1 LSSRNLISVVIP
13 ALNEEAGIARTI
25 NEIPKAELATMGYD
39 CETVVVDGGSKDCTR
54 EIARKCGAEVI
65 IEPRPGYGIAYK
77 TGFANTHG
85 EILVALD
92 ADFSYPAFLIPKLVK
107 LLEEQ
112 GLDFVSTNRLN
123 VFSQNSF
130 HKSHIIGNKILT
142 YFTRVLFR
150 INISDSQSGMW
161 VFRKRILE
169 TTNLSSDGMP
179 FSEEIKVFAFRF
191 FKSVEISIPYRKR
204 IGKQKLRT
212 LLDGVRNLS
221 YLFFLSVSF
230 SNLAGPLN
238 SSKVIKLNT
247 VNFEAV
253 ASYGRIIPSLWT
265 SRNWAL

>member
-13 ALNEEAGIARTI
+13 ALNEEEGIARTI
-25 NEIPKAELATMGYD
+25 NEIPKAELATMGYN

-65 IEPRPGYGIAYK
+65 IEPRRGYGIAYK

-161 VFRKRILE
+161 VFRKKILE
-169 TTNLSSDGMP
+169 TTDFSSNGMP
-179 FSEEIKVFAFRF
+179 FSEEIKIFAFKF
-191 FKSVEISIPYRKR
+191 FKSAEIAIPYRKR
-204 IGKQKLRT
+204 MGKQKLRT
-212 LLDGVRNLS
+212 LLDGVKNLS

-230 SNLAGPLN
+230 SNLARLSN
-238 SSKVIKLNT
+238 STKVINLK
-247 VNFEAV
+247 VVDYEV
-253 ASYGRIIPSLWT
+253 ASSHGGVLTPLWT
-265 SRNWAL
+265 PKNWAM